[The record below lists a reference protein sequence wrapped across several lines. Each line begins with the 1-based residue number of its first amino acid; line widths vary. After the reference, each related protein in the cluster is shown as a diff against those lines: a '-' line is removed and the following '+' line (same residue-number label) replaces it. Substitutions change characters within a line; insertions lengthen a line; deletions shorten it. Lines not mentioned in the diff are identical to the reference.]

1 MSELITLLVLLPV
14 VVGGVLLV
22 VREAR
27 ARNMLVVAASALIA
41 LLAVA
46 TAVAFGDGAGT
57 FFGLPGGLDPT
68 LGIFA
73 LEVLLGVVVMAIA
86 IRHRRWLAPALVVP
100 QLAIAVWLQF
110 VSGAH
115 ADPARLFWFDRLSLV
130 MVLIV
135 GIVGTL
141 ICVHALGYMRDYQRS
156 YPLTRGRRT
165 AFFGLLFVFL
175 GAMFGLVTA
184 NDLPLLRVF
193 WEVTTLCSFLLIG
206 YTRTPETLG
215 YAFRALH
222 MNLLGGLAFAV
233 AIVILAGQPD
243 GLELAHLASGP
254 ASAALLPAVALLAI
268 AGLTK
273 SAQLPFSSW
282 LIGAM
287 YAPTPTSALLHSS
300 TMVKAGVFLLLRL
313 SPAMAGTSLGT
324 AVAFVGMLTF
334 LCMSAVAVT
343 EPNTKKVLAYSTIAN
358 LGLIVGC
365 AGVGGPELMW
375 VALMLI
381 VFHALAKGLLFL
393 VVGTLEN
400 RLYTKDMEQFDALLA
415 RMPRASV
422 LALAG
427 VAGMVIAPFG
437 IVIAKWAAI
446 EAFLEVPGL
455 TGATLVII
463 LAFGASLTL
472 YYWAKLLLKI
482 LSARALGPEE
492 VGLEARVSGY
502 EWFAEGTLAVAVV
515 VVAGGIGAL
524 SSALVAPWASSVFPG
539 QTADFLRL
547 QPQVVAVL
555 LASVLFLPVLAWW
568 SARHP
573 YDLGDFYA
581 SGRSATPGHVMGGA
595 LGITRSVSLRNY
607 YLEGVIDGAA
617 VFRAGV
623 VAGAALL
630 GAMLLL
636 GTVVR

>member
-1 MSELITLLVLLPV
+1 MSELVTLLIVLPV
-14 VVGGVLLV
+14 VVGGGLLV
-22 VREAR
+22 VRGAR
-27 ARNMLVVAASALIA
+27 VRDRLVLVASAVVAALAL
-41 LLAVA
+41 A
-46 TAVAFGDGAGT
+46 TAVVLGDAEAV

-68 LGIFA
+68 LGVFA
-73 LEVLLGVVVMAIA
+73 VEVLLGAAVIVIA
-86 IRHRRWLAPALVVP
+86 IRYRRWLAPLLIVP
-100 QLAIAVWLQF
+100 QLAIAVWLQ
-110 VSGAH
+110 SGSH
-115 ADPARLFWFDRLSLV
+115 AEVGPTRLFWFDRLSMV

-135 GIVGTL
+135 GLVGTL

-206 YTRTPETLG
+206 YTRTSETIG

-222 MNLLGGLAFAV
+222 MNLLGGLAFSV

-254 ASAALLPAVALLAI
+254 AAAAVLPAVALLAI

-334 LCMSAVAVT
+334 LFMSAVAVT

-422 LALAG
+422 LALTG

-446 EAFLEVPGL
+446 EAFLDVPGL
-455 TGATLVII
+455 PGATFVII

-482 LSARALGPEE
+482 LSARAVSPDEAA
-492 VGLEARVSGY
+492 LESRVSRY
-502 EWFAEGTLAVAVV
+502 EWFAEGVLALAVV
-515 VVAGGIGAL
+515 VVAGGIGVL
-524 SSALVAPWASSVFPG
+524 SSTVVAPWASSVFPD
-539 QTADFLRL
+539 QAADFVRL

-555 LASVLFLPVLAWW
+555 LVSVLFLPLLAWW
-568 SARHP
+568 ASRHP

-581 SGRSATPGHVMGGA
+581 SGRSANAGHVMGGA
-595 LGITRSVSLRNY
+595 LGVTRSVSLRNY

-617 VFRAGV
+617 AFRVGTV
-623 VAGAALL
+623 VGIGLL
-630 GAMLLL
+630 VVIVAL
-636 GTVVR
+636 GTVMR

>member
-1 MSELITLLVLLPV
+1 MALLIVLPM
-14 VVGGVLLV
+14 VVGAVLLV
-22 VREAR
+22 VTDAR
-27 ARNMLVVAASALIA
+27 VRDALVVAASAVIA
-41 LLAVA
+41 LLAVLA
-46 TAVAFGDGAGT
+46 ALAFGDADAA
-57 FFGLPGGLDPT
+57 FFGLPGELDPT
-68 LGIFA
+68 WGIFA
-73 LEVLLGVVVMAIA
+73 VEVVLGVAVIGIA
-86 IRHRRWLAPALVVP
+86 LRHRRWLTPVLVVP
-100 QLAIAVWLQF
+100 QLAIAVWLQLD
-110 VSGAH
+110 AH
-115 ADPARLFWFDRLSLV
+115 ASVDPARLFWFDRLSLV

-135 GIVGTL
+135 GLVGTL

-156 YPLTRGRRT
+156 HPLTHGRRT
-165 AFFGLLFVFL
+165 AFFCLLFVFL

-206 YTRTPETLG
+206 YTRTLETIG

-222 MNLLGGLAFAV
+222 MNLLGGLAFSV

-243 GLELAHLASGP
+243 GLELSSLASGP
-254 ASAALLPAVALLAI
+254 AAAAVLPAVALLAI

-282 LIGAM
+282 LLGAM

-313 SPAMAGTSLGT
+313 SPAMAGTALGT
-324 AVAFVGMLTF
+324 SVAFVGMLTF
-334 LCMSAVAVT
+334 LLMSAVAVT
-343 EPNTKKVLAYSTIAN
+343 EQNAKKVLAYSTIAN

-381 VFHALAKGLLFL
+381 VFHAVAKGLLFL

-427 VAGMVIAPFG
+427 IAGMVVAPFG

-446 EAFLEVPGL
+446 EAFLAVPGL
-455 TGATLVII
+455 PGALFVII

-472 YYWAKLLLKI
+472 YYWAKLLLKV
-482 LSARALGPEE
+482 LSARAVTPD
-492 VGLEARVSGY
+492 EAAIESRVSGY
-502 EWFAEGTLAVAVV
+502 EWLAEGALALAV
-515 VVAGGIGAL
+515 VALAATIGLL
-524 SSALVAPWASSVFPG
+524 STQVVAPWASSMFPG
-539 QTADFLRL
+539 QAADFLRL

-555 LASVLFLPVLAWW
+555 LLSVLFLPALAWW
-568 SARHP
+568 ASRHP

-581 SGRSATPGHVMGGA
+581 SGRSATAGHTMGGA
-595 LGITRSVSLRNY
+595 LGVTRTVSLRNY
-607 YLEGVIDGAA
+607 YLEGVIDGPA
-617 VFRAGV
+617 VFRLGV
-623 VAGAALL
+623 AVGIV
-630 GAMLLL
+630 GIVAMLVLAV
-636 GTVVR
+636 GAS